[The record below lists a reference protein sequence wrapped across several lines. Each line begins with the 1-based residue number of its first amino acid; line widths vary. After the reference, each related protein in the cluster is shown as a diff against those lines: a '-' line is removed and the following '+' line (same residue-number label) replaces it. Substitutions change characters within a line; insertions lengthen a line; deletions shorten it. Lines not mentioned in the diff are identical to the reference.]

1 MACGAILEPFS
12 ALTSKPGR
20 ASPMRSARGLIALSE
35 KQYQS
40 RISSSNSLFSR
51 GSEGRGLD
59 QPVELIITEMSAD
72 V

>member
-1 MACGAILEPFS
+1 
-12 ALTSKPGR
+12 
-20 ASPMRSARGLIALSE
+20 MRSARGLIGLSE